1 MLSNLPPLLN
11 DEKDVSYDVESLFTN
26 IPIKD
31 TTEYI
36 IEQIYT
42 HEKLKSICSKL
53 IFKRLL
59 PTISFV
65 NRLMVTPWEIRY
77 Q

>member
-1 MLSNLPPLLN
+1 MLLNLPPLLN
-11 DEKDVSYDVESLFTN
+11 DEEGFSYVESLFTN

-42 HEKLKSICSKL
+42 HKKLKSICSKL

-65 NRLMVTPWEIRY
+65 TRLMVTPWEIRY

>member
-1 MLSNLPPLLN
+1 MLLNLPPLLN
-11 DEKDVSYDVESLFTN
+11 DEEDFSYVESLFTN

-42 HEKLKSICSKL
+42 HKKLKSICSKL

-65 NRLMVTPWEIRY
+65 TRLMVIPWEIRY